1 MEEKFQIGAVV
12 CLTFDESKRFIVTSP
27 EIDGKIGVSYFSD
40 YHKEI
45 TEATIA
51 PKYLMKL

>member
-51 PKYLMKL
+51 PKYLKKV